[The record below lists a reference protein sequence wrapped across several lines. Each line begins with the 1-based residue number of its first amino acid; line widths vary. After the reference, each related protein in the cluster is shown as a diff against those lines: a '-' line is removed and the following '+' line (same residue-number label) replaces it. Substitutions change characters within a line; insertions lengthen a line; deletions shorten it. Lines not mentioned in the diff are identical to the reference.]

1 MRKMTFCRRSSKYV
15 PHALHRTL
23 SERCTAQVK
32 EQQALIFAMLE
43 KMTAGAPSSKPA
55 APSSRRLSVS
65 SVKGGSSDATA
76 LLVGAVL
83 KTTSQHMPDRKAV
96 PVENSKGGSNSKR
109 DGNSVGVG
117 DVELQDL

>member
-1 MRKMTFCRRSSKYV
+1 
-15 PHALHRTL
+15 L